1 MMTYIKRLFFFL
13 IAMLMIT
20 VHSYASD
27 PVVIGVPLP
36 LSGKQM
42 EDGRMMKD
50 SFEMAKKT
58 INEHGGINGRT
69 LHLVYADDQGKES
82 IGEKIVK
89 ELVNKS
95 KAVMLVGG
103 HTSAP
108 TYAMAKVANKLDVPF
123 LICTASADRITQK
136 RWKNIYRLNPPV
148 SEYTKGLEDF
158 WMKNLKPKSM
168 SIFYENS
175 MFGING
181 ATHMMGFCQDNG
193 IDIRST
199 IGYSRERT
207 DPAYFR
213 SILAFQM
220 EETPD
225 VIYMVSRLDD
235 GVALVKAIQEVKI
248 DALLCGGA
256 GGFTS
261 QEFIKRA
268 GKAASHLLTA
278 TLWSHQLPYPGAKE
292 YYDRFLQVY
301 SYPPDY
307 HGVEAYSALL
317 VAADAMKR
325 SESLSSKS
333 IREALNKT
341 FMMTPF
347 GPVKFYFYEDFE
359 RQNTVRT
366 LVLQIINDKFEVI
379 WPLDVATAEFVPPNK

>member
-1 MMTYIKRLFFFL
+1 MMPCIKRLLFFL
-13 IAMLMIT
+13 LVMI
-20 VHSYASD
+20 VIPFRSSASESI
-27 PVVIGVPLP
+27 VIGAPLP

-42 EDGRMMKD
+42 EDGRMMRD
-50 SFEMAKKT
+50 SFEMAMNT
-58 INEHGGINGRT
+58 VNENGGINGRP
-69 LHLVYADDQGKES
+69 LQLVYADDQGKES
-82 IGEKIVK
+82 IAEKIIK
-89 ELVNKS
+89 DLVNNA

-123 LICTASADRITQK
+123 LVCTASADRITQK

-158 WMKNLKPKSM
+158 WIKNFKPKSM
-168 SIFYENS
+168 SIIYENS

-181 ATHMMGFCQDNG
+181 ATHMMGFCLENG

-199 IGYSRERT
+199 VGYDRERT

-213 SILAFQM
+213 SILALQV
-220 EETPD
+220 EDPSD

-235 GVALVKAIQEVKI
+235 GAALVKAIREVKI

-268 GKAASHLLTA
+268 GKAANQLLTA
-278 TLWSHQLPYPGAKE
+278 TLWSHQLPYHGAKE
-292 YYDRFLQVY
+292 YYDRFLQMY

-307 HGVEAYSALL
+307 HGAEAYSALL
-317 VAADAMKR
+317 VAADALKR
-325 SESLSSKS
+325 AESFSSKS
-333 IREALNKT
+333 IRAALNKT
-341 FMMTPF
+341 YMMTPF
-347 GPVKFYFYEDFE
+347 GPVKFYAYEDFE

-379 WPLDVATAEFVPPNK
+379 WPLDVATAGFVPPDK

>member
-1 MMTYIKRLFFFL
+1 MMPYIKRFLFFL
-13 IAMLMIT
+13 LVMI
-20 VHSYASD
+20 VIPFRSSASE
-27 PVVIGVPLP
+27 PIVIGVPLP

-50 SFEMAKKT
+50 SFQMAMKT
-58 INEHGGINGRT
+58 VNENGGINGRP
-69 LHLVYADDQGKES
+69 LQLVYADDQGKES
-82 IGEKIVK
+82 IGEKIIK
-89 ELVNKS
+89 DLVNNA

-108 TYAMAKVANKLDVPF
+108 TYAMAKVANTLDMPF
-123 LICTASADRITQK
+123 LVCTASADRITQK

-158 WMKNLKPKSM
+158 WMKDFKPKSM
-168 SIFYENS
+168 SIIYENS

-181 ATHMMGFCQDNG
+181 ATHMMGFCQENG
-193 IDIRST
+193 IAIRST
-199 IGYSRERT
+199 VGYDRERT

-213 SILAFQM
+213 SILALQV
-220 EETPD
+220 EDPPD
-225 VIYMVSRLDD
+225 LIYMVSRLDD
-235 GVALVKAIQEVKI
+235 GAALVKAIREVKV

-268 GKAASHLLTA
+268 GKAANQLLTA
-278 TLWSHQLPYPGAKE
+278 TLWSHQLPYTGAKE
-292 YYDRFLQVY
+292 YYDRFLKVY

-307 HGVEAYSALL
+307 HGAEAYSALL
-317 VAADAMKR
+317 VAADALKR
-325 SESLSSKS
+325 AESFSSKN
-333 IREALNKT
+333 IRAALNKT
-341 FMMTPF
+341 FIMTPF
-347 GPVKFYFYEDFE
+347 GPVKFYSYEDFE

-379 WPLDVATAEFVPPNK
+379 WPMDVATAGFVPPDK

>member
-1 MMTYIKRLFFFL
+1 MMPGIKRFLFFL
-13 IAMLMIT
+13 LVMI
-20 VHSYASD
+20 VIPFRSSASE
-27 PVVIGVPLP
+27 PIIIGVPLP

-42 EDGRMMKD
+42 EDGRMMRD
-50 SFEMAKKT
+50 SFEMAGNA
-58 INEHGGINGRT
+58 INENGGINGRP

-82 IGEKIVK
+82 IGEKIIID
-89 ELVNKS
+89 LVNNS
-95 KAVMLVGG
+95 KAIMLVGG

-123 LICTASADRITQK
+123 LISTASADRITQK

-158 WMKNLKPKSM
+158 WMKDFKPKSM
-168 SIFYENS
+168 SIIYENS

-181 ATHMMGFCQDNG
+181 ATYMMGFCLENG
-193 IDIRST
+193 IEVRST
-199 IGYSRERT
+199 VGYDRERT

-213 SILAFQM
+213 SILALQV
-220 EETPD
+220 EDPPD
-225 VIYMVSRLDD
+225 VIYMVSRLED
-235 GVALVKAIQEVKI
+235 GAMLVKAIREVKV

-261 QEFIKRA
+261 QEFIKKA
-268 GKAASHLLTA
+268 GKAANQLLTA

-307 HGVEAYSALL
+307 HGAEAYSALL
-317 VAADAMKR
+317 VAADALKR
-325 SESLSSKS
+325 VESFSSES
-333 IREALNKT
+333 IRAALNKT

-347 GPVKFYFYEDFE
+347 GPVKFYAYEDFE
-359 RQNTVRT
+359 RQNTVRK
-366 LVLQIINDKFEVI
+366 LVLQIINDTFEVI
-379 WPLDVATAEFVPPNK
+379 WPLDIATAGFVSPDK

>member
-1 MMTYIKRLFFFL
+1 MMKYIIRFLFFLLVAILVSLPSFAAEP
-13 IAMLMIT
+13 I
-20 VHSYASD
+20 
-27 PVVIGVPLP
+27 VIGVPLP
-36 LSGKQM
+36 LSGKQI

-50 SFEMAKKT
+50 SFEMAGET
-58 INEHGGINGRT
+58 INQQGGINGRP

-82 IGEKIVK
+82 IGEQIIK
-89 ELVNKS
+89 ELVDDA

-108 TYAMAKVANKLDVPF
+108 TYAMAKVAEKLDVPF
-123 LICTASADRITQK
+123 LVCTASADRITQK

-168 SIFYENS
+168 SIIYENS

-181 ATHMMGFCQDNG
+181 ATHMMDFCQENG

-199 IGYSRERT
+199 IGYSREKT

-213 SILAFQM
+213 SILAFQR

-235 GVALVKAIQEVKI
+235 GAALVKAIREVKI
-248 DALLCGGA
+248 DTLLCGGA

-268 GKAASHLLTA
+268 GRAADNLLTA
-278 TLWSHQLPYPGAKE
+278 TLWSHQLPYPGAKT

-307 HGVEAYSALL
+307 HGAEAYSALL
-317 VAADAMKR
+317 VAADALKR
-325 SESLSSKS
+325 AESLNSKK

-341 FMMTPF
+341 VMMTPF
-347 GPVKFYFYEDFE
+347 GPVKFYFYEEFE

-366 LVLQIINDKFEVI
+366 LVLQIFNDTFEVI
-379 WPLDVATAEFVPPNK
+379 WPLDVATNRFVSPGS

>member
-1 MMTYIKRLFFFL
+1 MPYIKRFLFFL
-13 IAMLMIT
+13 LVMI
-20 VHSYASD
+20 VIPFPSSASE
-27 PVVIGVPLP
+27 PIVIGVPLP

-50 SFEMAKKT
+50 SFEMAMKN
-58 INEHGGINGRT
+58 INQQGGINGRP
-69 LHLVYADDQGKES
+69 LRLVYADDQGKES
-82 IGEKIVK
+82 IGEKIIK
-89 ELVNKS
+89 DLVNNA

-108 TYAMAKVANKLDVPF
+108 TYAMAKVSNTLDVPF

-158 WMKNLKPKSM
+158 WMKDFKPKSM
-168 SIFYENS
+168 SIIYENS

-181 ATHMMGFCQDNG
+181 ATHMMGFCLENG
-193 IDIRST
+193 IAIRST
-199 IGYSRERT
+199 VGYDRVKT

-213 SILAFQM
+213 SILALQV
-220 EETPD
+220 EDPPD

-235 GVALVKAIQEVKI
+235 GAALVKAIREVKVET
-248 DALLCGGA
+248 LLCGGA

-268 GKAASHLLTA
+268 GKAANQLLTA

-301 SYPPDY
+301 SYIPDY
-307 HGVEAYSALL
+307 HGAEAYSALL
-317 VAADAMKR
+317 VTADALKR
-325 SESLSSKS
+325 AESFSSKS

-347 GPVKFYFYEDFE
+347 GPVKFYAYEDFE

-379 WPLDVATAEFVPPNK
+379 WPLDVATAGFVSPDK